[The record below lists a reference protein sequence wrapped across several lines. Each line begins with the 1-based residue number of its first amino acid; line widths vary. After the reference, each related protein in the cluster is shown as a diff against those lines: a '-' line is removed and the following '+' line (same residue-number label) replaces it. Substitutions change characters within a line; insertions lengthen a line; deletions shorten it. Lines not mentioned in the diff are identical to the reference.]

1 MRPLWRRGYRVLL
14 HRQAGAV
21 ESAAR
26 SVVGIARFEG
36 FSLSMRR
43 LTRISDAY

>member
-1 MRPLWRRGYRVLL
+1 MRPLWRRGD
-14 HRQAGAV
+14 AV